1 MADNRYL
8 YQVVMDVPGLTGTW
22 QQRNKDLYYK
32 LGAPFGPYKG
42 NLKQNNWLLSQILG
56 NNYFKNYQPW
66 NTQATTATT
75 TATTDPLAA
84 VADPVL
90 DKVETR
96 KPFSEVMPQETWN
109 SVFDEW
115 TRNFVNE
122 YVLPEW
128 QEETYNPAL
137 EEMIRGL
144 YNTNQQMGV
153 SGQWRSG
160 VAQSNLQ
167 RTAEEGLKQEE
178 SLRKQYQSDIAN
190 LRDKVLETWANP
202 LYAKQME
209 MYSNAPWGDYKLN
222 SDNLSQEAQGM
233 ISDLSTQYGISDQ
246 ASLGELITG
255 LENIFNGEVPT
266 TPTVRDWT
274 APVGNIG
281 LIKQYT

>member
-1 MADNRYL
+1 MAYL
-8 YQVVMDVPGLTGTW
+8 YQEIMNVPGLTGTW

-32 LGAPFGPYKG
+32 LGAPFGKYKG
-42 NLKQNNWLLSQILG
+42 NLQQNSWLLGQIQS
-56 NNYFKNYQPW
+56 NNYFKDYQPW

-128 QEETYNPAL
+128 QQETYNPAL
-137 EEMIRGL
+137 ENMIRGL

-160 VAQSNLQ
+160 VAQSNLE
-167 RTAEEGLKQEE
+167 RTAEENLKEE
-178 SLRKQYQSDIAN
+178 ERLRKQYQSDIAA
-190 LRDKVLETWANP
+190 LRDKVLEAWANP

-209 MYSNAPWGDYKLN
+209 MYNNAPWGDYKLD
-222 SDNLSQEAQGM
+222 SDNLSEEAKGM
-233 ISDLSTQYGISDQ
+233 ISDLSEQYGISDQ

-281 LIKQYT
+281 LIQQYT